1 MNPLL
6 DQPLMEG
13 DVRKRGKHAVTHV
26 ARQLPNGFSLIESA
40 VVTAI
45 ITILTTLGM
54 QSYRT
59 LQHLVFDR
67 TALSDVVN
75 AGKALE
81 VLDGTSTFAF
91 TITGPAP
98 IPPLPGQS
106 VSRGTVLYVQRSR
119 VGAGYSWYVRGS
131 HHSGTTTYYFNDST
145 LSASRGEL

>member
-1 MNPLL
+1 MKPLS
-6 DQPLMEG
+6 DQPLMGG
-13 DVRKRGKHAVTHV
+13 DVRKRGKRAARHV
-26 ARQLPNGFSLIESA
+26 AIQLPNGFSLIEST
-40 VVTAI
+40 VVMAI
-45 ITILTTLGM
+45 MTILVTLGL

-75 AGKALE
+75 VGKALE
-81 VLDGTSTFAF
+81 VLDSTSTFAF
-91 TITGPAP
+91 TVTGPAP
-98 IPPLPGQS
+98 IPSLPGQS

-131 HHSGTTTYYFNDST
+131 HHNGTTTYYFNDTT